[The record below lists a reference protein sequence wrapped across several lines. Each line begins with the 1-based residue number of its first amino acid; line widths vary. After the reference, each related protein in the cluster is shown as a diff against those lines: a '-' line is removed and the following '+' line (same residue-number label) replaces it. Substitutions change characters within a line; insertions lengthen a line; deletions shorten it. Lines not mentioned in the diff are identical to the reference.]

1 MPDLHKI
8 LITGGA
14 GFIGT
19 HLVKEVSSQYHLTV
33 IDNLSNKMSYSN
45 AQMLNENHISFFEE
59 DIMNKEKITEI
70 IRKCRPDSCVH
81 LAAKISVPESILDP
95 YSTMSVNV
103 TGTLNVLEACKC
115 NSVKRFVFASS
126 AAVYGHVNTLPIQE
140 NTELKPISPYGASKV
155 AAEKIISAYANL
167 HLFESII
174 SLRFFNVFGV
184 GQSDEYAGVISK
196 FKERIQEGSS
206 PIIYGDGNQ
215 QRDFVSVGDVVDS
228 IVVSLNPPLGVTEG
242 TFNIA
247 TGVPTTIYD
256 LAKIMTRIMGKPA
269 LHPIYKKA
277 AEGDIRQSYADTT
290 KTNNILNFI
299 AKRDLENS
307 LQEFTLN

>member
-1 MPDLHKI
+1 MDKI

-19 HLVKEVSSQYHLTV
+19 HLVKELSLQYDLTV

-45 AQMLNENHISFFEE
+45 AQMLKENHISFFEE

-81 LAAKISVPESILDP
+81 LAAKISVSESILDP

-126 AAVYGHVNTLPIQE
+126 AAVYGHVNTLPIPE
-140 NTELKPISPYGASKV
+140 NTELEPISPYGASKV

-196 FKERIQEGSS
+196 FKERIQDGSS
-206 PIIYGDGNQ
+206 PVIYGDGNQ

-228 IVVSLNPPLGVTEG
+228 IVVSMNPPLGVTEG

-247 TGVPTTIYD
+247 TGMPTSIYD

-269 LHPIYKKA
+269 LRPIYKKA
-277 AEGDIRQSYADTT
+277 AEGDIRQSCADTT
-290 KTNNILNFI
+290 KATNVLNFV

>member
-1 MPDLHKI
+1 MDKI

-19 HLVKEVSSQYHLTV
+19 HLVKELSLQYDLTV

-45 AQMLNENHISFFEE
+45 AQMLKENHISFFEE

-81 LAAKISVPESILDP
+81 LAAKISVSESILDP

-126 AAVYGHVNTLPIQE
+126 AAVYGHVNTLPIPE
-140 NTELKPISPYGASKV
+140 NTELEPISPYGASKV

-184 GQSDEYAGVISK
+184 GQTDEYAGVISK
-196 FKERIQEGSS
+196 FKERIQDGSS
-206 PIIYGDGNQ
+206 PVIYGDGNQ

-228 IVVSLNPPLGVTEG
+228 IVVSMNPPLGVTEG

-247 TGVPTTIYD
+247 TGMPTSIYD

-269 LHPIYKKA
+269 LRPIYKKA
-277 AEGDIRQSYADTT
+277 AEGDIRQSCADTT
-290 KTNNILNFI
+290 KATNVLNFV

>member
-1 MPDLHKI
+1 MPDLDKI
-8 LITGGA
+8 LNTGGA

-19 HLVKEVSSQYHLTV
+19 HLVKELSSQYQLTV

-45 AQMLNENHISFFEE
+45 AQMLKEKHISFFEE

-81 LAAKISVPESILDP
+81 LAAKISVSESILDP

-115 NSVKRFVFASS
+115 NSVKRIVFASS
-126 AAVYGHVNTLPIQE
+126 AAVYGQVNTLPILE
-140 NTELKPISPYGASKV
+140 NTQLKPISPYGASKV

-228 IVVSLNPPLGVTEG
+228 IVVSMNPPSGVTDG

-247 TGVPTTIYD
+247 TGVPTSIYD

-269 LHPIYKKA
+269 LHPIYKKE
-277 AEGDIRQSYADTT
+277 AEGDIRLSYADTT
-290 KTNNILNFI
+290 KTNNVLNFV

-307 LQEFTLN
+307 LHEFTLN

>member
-1 MPDLHKI
+1 MSI
-8 LITGGA
+8 L
-14 GFIGT
+14 
-19 HLVKEVSSQYHLTV
+19 S
-33 IDNLSNKMSYSN
+33 
-45 AQMLNENHISFFEE
+45 
-59 DIMNKEKITEI
+59 
-70 IRKCRPDSCVH
+70 
-81 LAAKISVPESILDP
+81 AKISVSESILDP

-126 AAVYGHVNTLPIQE
+126 AAVYGHVNTLPIPE

-155 AAEKIISAYANL
+155 GAEKIISAYANL

-196 FKERIQEGSS
+196 FKERIQDGFS
-206 PIIYGDGNQ
+206 PVIYGDGNQ

-228 IVVSLNPPLGVTEG
+228 IVVSMNPPLGVTEG

-247 TGVPTTIYD
+247 TGMPTSIYD

-269 LHPIYKKA
+269 LRPIYKKA

-290 KTNNILNFI
+290 KTNNVLNFV

-307 LQEFTLN
+307 LQEFSLN

>member
-1 MPDLHKI
+1 ML
-8 LITGGA
+8 
-14 GFIGT
+14 
-19 HLVKEVSSQYHLTV
+19 KENQ
-33 IDNLSNKMSYSN
+33 
-45 AQMLNENHISFFEE
+45 ISFFEE

-70 IRKCRPDSCVH
+70 IRNCRPDSCVH

-126 AAVYGHVNTLPIQE
+126 AAVYGHVNTLPIPE

-155 AAEKIISAYANL
+155 GAEEIISAYANL
-167 HLFESII
+167 HLFDSII

-206 PIIYGDGNQ
+206 PVIFGDGNQ
-215 QRDFVSVGDVVDS
+215 QRDFVSVGDVVNS
-228 IVVSLNPPLGVTEG
+228 VAVALNPPKGVTQG

-247 TGVPTTIYD
+247 TGVPTTISD

-269 LHPIYKKA
+269 LNPIYKKA
-277 AEGDIRQSYADTT
+277 AEGDIRLSYADTT
-290 KTNNILNFI
+290 KTSNVLNFI
-299 AKRDLENS
+299 AKRDLENG
-307 LQEFTLN
+307 LKEFMLG

>member
-1 MPDLHKI
+1 MPDLDKI

-19 HLVKEVSSQYHLTV
+19 HLVKELSSQYQLTV

-45 AQMLNENHISFFEE
+45 AQMLKENHISFFEE

-81 LAAKISVPESILDP
+81 LAAKISVSESILDP

-115 NSVKRFVFASS
+115 NSVKRIVFASS
-126 AAVYGHVNTLPIQE
+126 AAVYGHVNTLPIPE
-140 NTELKPISPYGASKV
+140 NTQLKPISPYGASKV
-155 AAEKIISAYANL
+155 AAEKICAYANL

-228 IVVSLNPPLGVTEG
+228 IVVSMNPPSGVTDG

-247 TGVPTTIYD
+247 TGVPTSIYD

-269 LHPIYKKA
+269 LHPIYKKE
-277 AEGDIRQSYADTT
+277 AEGDIRLSYADTT
-290 KTNNILNFI
+290 KTNNVLNFV

-307 LQEFTLN
+307 LHELTLN

>member
-1 MPDLHKI
+1 LDRI

-19 HLVKEVSSQYHLTV
+19 HLVKELTSQYHLTV
-33 IDNLSNKMSYSN
+33 IDNLSNKKSYSN
-45 AQMLNENHISFFEE
+45 AQILKENKISFFKE
-59 DIMNKEKITEI
+59 DIINKEKITEI
-70 IRKCRPDSCVH
+70 IRICKPDSCVH

-103 TGTLNVLEACKC
+103 TGTLNVLEACRR

-126 AAVYGHVNTLPIQE
+126 AAVYGHVNTLPIPE
-140 NTELKPISPYGASKV
+140 NIELKPISPYGASKV
-155 AAEKIISAYANL
+155 AAEAIISAYANL
-167 HLFESII
+167 HLFDSVI

-196 FKERIQEGSS
+196 FKERIQKCSS
-206 PIIYGDGNQ
+206 PVIFGDGNQ
-215 QRDFVSVGDVVDS
+215 QRDFVSVGDVVNS
-228 IVVSLNPPLGVTEG
+228 VAVALNPPKGVTQG

-247 TGVPTTIYD
+247 TGVPTTISD
-256 LAKIMTRIMGKPA
+256 LANIMTRIMGKPA
-269 LHPIYKKA
+269 LDPIHKKA
-277 AEGDIRQSYADTT
+277 AEGDIKISYADIT
-290 KTNNILNFI
+290 KTSNVLNFT
-299 AKRDLENS
+299 AKRDLENG

>member
-1 MPDLHKI
+1 MDKI

-19 HLVKEVSSQYHLTV
+19 HLVKELSLQYDLTV

-45 AQMLNENHISFFEE
+45 AQILKENHISFFEE

-81 LAAKISVPESILDP
+81 LAAKISVSESILDP

-115 NSVKRFVFASS
+115 NSVQRFVFASS
-126 AAVYGHVNTLPIQE
+126 AAVYGDVNTLPIPE

-155 AAEKIISAYANL
+155 AAEKIISTYANL
-167 HLFESII
+167 HLFQSII

-196 FKERIQEGSS
+196 FKERIQDGFS
-206 PIIYGDGNQ
+206 PVIFGDGNQ

-228 IVVSLNPPLGVTEG
+228 IVVAMNPPLGVTEG

-247 TGVPTTIYD
+247 TGMPTSIYD

-269 LHPIYKKA
+269 LRPIYKKA

-290 KTNNILNFI
+290 KTNNVLNFVV
-299 AKRDLENS
+299 KRDE
-307 LQEFTLN
+307 

>member
-1 MPDLHKI
+1 ML
-8 LITGGA
+8 
-14 GFIGT
+14 
-19 HLVKEVSSQYHLTV
+19 KENQ
-33 IDNLSNKMSYSN
+33 
-45 AQMLNENHISFFEE
+45 ISFFEE
-59 DIMNKEKITEI
+59 DIMNKDKITEI
-70 IRKCRPDSCVH
+70 IRNCRPDSCVH
-81 LAAKISVPESILDP
+81 LAAKISVPESILNP

-126 AAVYGHVNTLPIQE
+126 AAVYGHVNILPIPE

-155 AAEKIISAYANL
+155 GAEEIISAYANL
-167 HLFESII
+167 HLFDSII

-196 FKERIQEGSS
+196 FKERIQDGSS
-206 PIIYGDGNQ
+206 PVIYGDGNQ

-228 IVVSLNPPLGVTEG
+228 IVVSMNPPLGVTEG

-247 TGVPTTIYD
+247 TGMPTSIYD

-269 LHPIYKKA
+269 LRPIYKKA
-277 AEGDIRQSYADTT
+277 AEGDIRQSCADTT
-290 KTNNILNFI
+290 KATNVLNFV

>member
-1 MPDLHKI
+1 
-8 LITGGA
+8 
-14 GFIGT
+14 
-19 HLVKEVSSQYHLTV
+19 
-33 IDNLSNKMSYSN
+33 
-45 AQMLNENHISFFEE
+45 
-59 DIMNKEKITEI
+59 
-70 IRKCRPDSCVH
+70 
-81 LAAKISVPESILDP
+81 
-95 YSTMSVNV
+95 MSVNV

-126 AAVYGHVNTLPIQE
+126 AAVYGHVNTLPIPE
-140 NTELKPISPYGASKV
+140 NTELEPISPYGASKV

-196 FKERIQEGSS
+196 FKERIQDGSS
-206 PIIYGDGNQ
+206 PVIYGDGNQ

-228 IVVSLNPPLGVTEG
+228 IVVSMNPPLGVTEG

-247 TGVPTTIYD
+247 TGMPTSIYD

-269 LHPIYKKA
+269 LRPIYKKA
-277 AEGDIRQSYADTT
+277 AEGDIRQSCADTT
-290 KTNNILNFI
+290 KATNVLNFV

>member
-1 MPDLHKI
+1 LDKI

-19 HLVKEVSSQYHLTV
+19 HLVKELSLRYDLTV

-45 AQMLNENHISFFEE
+45 AQMLKENHISFFEE

-70 IRKCRPDSCVH
+70 IRICKPDSCVH

-103 TGTLNVLEACKC
+103 TGTLNVLEACRR

-126 AAVYGHVNTLPIQE
+126 AAVYGHVNTLPIPE

-167 HLFESII
+167 HFFESII

-196 FKERIQEGSS
+196 FKERIQDGSS
-206 PIIYGDGNQ
+206 PVIYGDGNQ

-228 IVVSLNPPLGVTEG
+228 IVVSMNPPLGVTEG

-247 TGVPTTIYD
+247 TGMPTSIYD
-256 LAKIMTRIMGKPA
+256 LANIMTRIMGKPA
-269 LHPIYKKA
+269 LRPIYKKA
-277 AEGDIRQSYADTT
+277 AEGDIRLSYADTT
-290 KTNNILNFI
+290 KTNNVLNFI

-307 LQEFTLN
+307 LHEFILN

>member
-1 MPDLHKI
+1 LDKI

-19 HLVKEVSSQYHLTV
+19 HLVKELSLQYDLTV
-33 IDNLSNKMSYSN
+33 IDNLSNKMSYFN
-45 AQMLNENHISFFEE
+45 AQMLKENHISFFEE

-81 LAAKISVPESILDP
+81 LAAKISVSESILDP

-126 AAVYGHVNTLPIQE
+126 AAVYGHVNTLPIPE

-196 FKERIQEGSS
+196 FKERIQDGSS
-206 PIIYGDGNQ
+206 PVIYGDGNQ

-228 IVVSLNPPLGVTEG
+228 IVVSMNPPVGVTEG

-247 TGVPTTIYD
+247 TGMPTSIYD

-269 LHPIYKKA
+269 LRPIYKKA

-290 KTNNILNFI
+290 KTNNVLNFV

>member
-1 MPDLHKI
+1 MDRI

-19 HLVKEVSSQYHLTV
+19 HLVKELTSQYHLAV
-33 IDNLSNKMSYSN
+33 IDNLSNKKSYSN
-45 AQMLNENHISFFEE
+45 AQILKENKISFFKE

-70 IRKCRPDSCVH
+70 IRICKPDSCVH
-81 LAAKISVPESILDP
+81 LAAKIGVPESILDP

-103 TGTLNVLEACKC
+103 TGTLNVLEACRR

-126 AAVYGHVNTLPIQE
+126 AAVYGHVNTLPIPE
-140 NTELKPISPYGASKV
+140 SIELKPISPYGASKV
-155 AAEKIISAYANL
+155 AAEEIISAYANL

-228 IVVSLNPPLGVTEG
+228 IVVSLNPPLRVTGG

-247 TGVPTTIYD
+247 TGVPTSIYD

-277 AEGDIRQSYADTT
+277 AEGDIRQSCADTT
-290 KTNNILNFI
+290 KATNVLNFV